1 MIVDKP
7 EIFFKEFPYK
17 YWLYKAEMIK
27 SLLDNNEKFQDSNG
41 TLEIFDGSLKE
52 YQQMLK
58 HELHFTYYHQA
69 EALFELI
76 FALEKLDDKYT
87 WLILSESYRH
97 QKKYAEKIN
106 EIAGGSN
113 KLFDKEVKLKS
124 GKSLSFIEWLLYDA
138 YGEQIQ
144 SDELKTSLVKAKE
157 IIQIIAKDLSDKAQ
171 YNAFKHGMRVL
182 PLWKYFSIKAKDKE
196 KKGVKFDLENSFTF
210 LSFPKDRSKIDEVT
224 IGYSP
229 DQDLLKINL
238 ITLLMKGIIGVR
250 KDKYFNKEKGQLFHF
265 VDVDF
270 KKKIQKA
277 NIGIHRLVH
286 TTHFDNYNKSK

>member
-7 EIFFKEFPYK
+7 EIFFKGFPYK

-27 SLLDNNEKFQDSNG
+27 SLLDSNEKFQDSNG

-58 HELHFTYYHQA
+58 YELHFTYYHQA

-87 WLILSESYRH
+87 WLILSESYQH
-97 QKKYAEKIN
+97 QKKYAKKIN
-106 EIAGGSN
+106 EIADGSN
-113 KLFDKEVKLKS
+113 KLFEKDVKLKS
-124 GKSLSFIEWLLYDA
+124 GKSLSFIEWLLYDV
-138 YGEQIQ
+138 YGEQIP
-144 SDELKTSLVKAKE
+144 SDYLKTSLVKAKE
-157 IIQIIAKDLSDKAQ
+157 IIQITAEDLADKAQ

-182 PLWKYFSIKAKDKE
+182 PLWKYFSINAKNKE
-196 KKGVKFDLENSFTF
+196 KRGVKFDLENSFTF
-210 LSFPKDRSKIDEVT
+210 LSFPKDRSKIDEIT

-238 ITLLMKGIIGVR
+238 ITLLMNGIIGIR
-250 KDKYFNKEKGQLFHF
+250 KDKYFNKGKGQLFHF
-265 VDVDF
+265 ADVDF

-277 NIGIHRLVH
+277 NIGIHRIVH
-286 TTHFDNYNKSK
+286 TTHFNNENKTK